1 MTTIAILDWIPIFL
15 SCNIVTTLWVLSW
28 SSLNFTNVCVCLL
41 ISALKLAGIEDLFD
55 VVLGN
60 EDYKEHKPKPDA
72 FITAAS
78 RLGVN
83 PEDCWGF
90 EDT

>member
-1 MTTIAILDWIPIFL
+1 MLL
-15 SCNIVTTLWVLSW
+15 LLLLWKYLH
-28 SSLNFTNVCVCLL
+28 SLENNCVYSL
-41 ISALKLAGIEDLFD
+41 ITALKLAGIDHLFD

-72 FITAAS
+72 FITAAN
-78 RLGVN
+78 RLGVS

>member
-1 MTTIAILDWIPIFL
+1 MLSAIKSMFL
-15 SCNIVTTLWVLSW
+15 FAFFFSYT
-28 SSLNFTNVCVCLL
+28 
-41 ISALKLAGIEDLFD
+41 ALRLAGIDNLFD

-78 RLGVN
+78 RLGVK
-83 PEDCWGF
+83 PEECWGF

>member
-1 MTTIAILDWIPIFL
+1 MFCSGFFALYNKI
-15 SCNIVTTLWVLSW
+15 
-28 SSLNFTNVCVCLL
+28 NVFVCFFFF
-41 ISALKLAGIEDLFD
+41 SYTALRLAGIDNLFD

-78 RLGVN
+78 RLGIK
-83 PEDCWGF
+83 PEECWGF

>member
-1 MTTIAILDWIPIFL
+1 M
-15 SCNIVTTLWVLSW
+15 
-28 SSLNFTNVCVCLL
+28 SLQKYLYGSRLKLCVFCLL
-41 ISALKLAGIEDLFD
+41 ISALRLAGIDHLFK

-60 EDYKEHKPKPDA
+60 EDYDEHKPKPDA
-72 FITAAS
+72 FITAAG
-78 RLGVN
+78 RLGVR

>member
-1 MTTIAILDWIPIFL
+1 MFGSGFFALYNKINVF
-15 SCNIVTTLWVLSW
+15 VLFFFSY
-28 SSLNFTNVCVCLL
+28 T
-41 ISALKLAGIEDLFD
+41 ALRLAGIDNLFD

-78 RLGVN
+78 RLGVK
-83 PEDCWGF
+83 PEECWGF

>member
-1 MTTIAILDWIPIFL
+1 
-15 SCNIVTTLWVLSW
+15 
-28 SSLNFTNVCVCLL
+28 
-41 ISALKLAGIEDLFD
+41 
-55 VVLGN
+55 VLGN

-83 PEDCWGF
+83 PGDCWGF
-90 EDT
+90 EDTDIGLEAIRQAGFYRVTDVRQMEGYPMRTDENGLEITNHKAEFHSLRYRAFTM

>member
-1 MTTIAILDWIPIFL
+1 MHE
-15 SCNIVTTLWVLSW
+15 NIWRVQVEI
-28 SSLNFTNVCVCLL
+28 CVCLL
-41 ISALKLAGIEDLFD
+41 ISALKLAGIDHLFD

-78 RLGVN
+78 RLGVK
-83 PEDCWGF
+83 PEGCWGF

>member
-1 MTTIAILDWIPIFL
+1 MFGSGFFALYNKI
-15 SCNIVTTLWVLSW
+15 
-28 SSLNFTNVCVCLL
+28 NVFVCFFF
-41 ISALKLAGIEDLFD
+41 SYTALRLAGIDNLFD

-78 RLGVN
+78 RLGVK
-83 PEDCWGF
+83 PEECWGF

>member
-1 MTTIAILDWIPIFL
+1 MF
-15 SCNIVTTLWVLSW
+15 VTTLRLYWL
-28 SSLNFTNVCVCLL
+28 SLNVTKVCVCLL
-41 ISALKLAGIEDLFD
+41 IPALRLAGIEDLFD

-83 PEDCWGF
+83 PGDCWGF

>member
-1 MTTIAILDWIPIFL
+1 MLSTVKSMFL
-15 SCNIVTTLWVLSW
+15 FVFFSYT
-28 SSLNFTNVCVCLL
+28 
-41 ISALKLAGIEDLFD
+41 ALRLAGIDNLFD

-78 RLGVN
+78 RLGVK
-83 PEDCWGF
+83 PEECWGF
-90 EDT
+90 EYT

>member
-1 MTTIAILDWIPIFL
+1 MLSTIKSMFL
-15 SCNIVTTLWVLSW
+15 FVFFSYT
-28 SSLNFTNVCVCLL
+28 
-41 ISALKLAGIEDLFD
+41 ALRLAGIDNLFD

-78 RLGVN
+78 RLGVK
-83 PEDCWGF
+83 PEECWGF

>member
-1 MTTIAILDWIPIFL
+1 MF
-15 SCNIVTTLWVLSW
+15 W
-28 SSLNFTNVCVCLL
+28 SGFF
-41 ISALKLAGIEDLFD
+41 ALYNKITVFVSFFFSYTALRLAGIDNLFD

-78 RLGVN
+78 RLGVK
-83 PEDCWGF
+83 PEECWGF